1 MQRDAECAAVL
12 FFTCRTKAFTR
23 MPANGEAQMPSTEPL
38 AYAPKQAAQ
47 VIGIGLT
54 ALYAE
59 IKTGR
64 IKPRKFGRRTL
75 ISATDLRQWLD
86 ALPTSKREAA

>member
-1 MQRDAECAAVL
+1 MSA
-12 FFTCRTKAFTR
+12 
-23 MPANGEAQMPSTEPL
+23 TEPL

-75 ISATDLRQWLD
+75 ISASDLRDWLES
-86 ALPTSKREAA
+86 LPSSKREAA

>member
-1 MQRDAECAAVL
+1 
-12 FFTCRTKAFTR
+12 
-23 MPANGEAQMPSTEPL
+23 MPATEPL

-59 IKTGR
+59 IKAER

-75 ISATDLRQWLD
+75 ISAADLRQWLE
-86 ALPTSKREAA
+86 ALPVSQREAA

>member
-1 MQRDAECAAVL
+1 MIDSES
-12 FFTCRTKAFTR
+12 
-23 MPANGEAQMPSTEPL
+23 ANPPL

-59 IKTGR
+59 IRDGR
-64 IKPRKFGRRTL
+64 IRPRKFGRRTL
-75 ISATDLRQWLD
+75 ISAVDLRQWLE
-86 ALPTSKREAA
+86 ALPTSNGEAA

>member
-1 MQRDAECAAVL
+1 MS
-12 FFTCRTKAFTR
+12 
-23 MPANGEAQMPSTEPL
+23 PTETL

-59 IKTGR
+59 IKDGK

-75 ISATDLRQWLD
+75 IEATELRQWLD
-86 ALPTSKREAA
+86 ALPSSKREAA

>member
-1 MQRDAECAAVL
+1 M
-12 FFTCRTKAFTR
+12 
-23 MPANGEAQMPSTEPL
+23 STAEPL